1 MALNNEA
8 YEGEKPVFHISVSYL
23 VNDYNFLIDV

>member
-8 YEGEKPVFHISVSYL
+8 YEGEPVFRIAVSYL
-23 VNDYNFLIDV
+23 VIGHNFSIDV

>member
-8 YEGEKPVFHISVSYL
+8 YRGEPVFRIAVSYP
-23 VNDYNFLIDV
+23 VTDHNFSIDV